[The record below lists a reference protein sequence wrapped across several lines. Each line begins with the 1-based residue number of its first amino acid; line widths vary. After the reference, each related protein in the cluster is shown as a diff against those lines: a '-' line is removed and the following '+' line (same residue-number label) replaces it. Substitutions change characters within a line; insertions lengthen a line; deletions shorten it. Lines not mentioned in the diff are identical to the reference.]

1 MIAYL
6 IYFLP
11 IEVKMANNSLHSSY
25 SADTCFF
32 VFQPTSVITFN
43 QNCVSLASLS
53 HISIL
58 LLLQTQFDESV
69 EKLGKS

>member
-1 MIAYL
+1 MVVDL
-6 IYFLP
+6 NYFFP

-25 SADTCFF
+25 SADTCFL

-53 HISIL
+53 HIAIL
-58 LLLQTQFDESV
+58 FLKSALLRDRFASR
-69 EKLGKS
+69 